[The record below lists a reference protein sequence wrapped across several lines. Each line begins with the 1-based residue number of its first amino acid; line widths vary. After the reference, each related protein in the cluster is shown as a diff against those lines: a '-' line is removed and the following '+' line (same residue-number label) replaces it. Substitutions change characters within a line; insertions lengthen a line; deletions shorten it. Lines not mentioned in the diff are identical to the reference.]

1 MFTLTLIEIYNNMFG
16 LKIVKSQDYSNL
28 EWQLKNALEDVRVKT
43 KKIDELML
51 KVKEL
56 EDKIKSLSTPEKE
69 VTLITDVGEAPL
81 TVKKKR
87 VVKKTG
93 STTRKKVVHK
103 SEE

>member
-1 MFTLTLIEIYNNMFG
+1 MFG
-16 LKIVKSQDYSNL
+16 LKIVKSQDYLNL
-28 EWQLKNALEDVRVKT
+28 EWELKNALEDVSIKT
-43 KKIDELML
+43 KKIDELQL